1 MPRTYN
7 RKRKPR
13 ANRRYK
19 RKQNKKKSLVPRILQ
34 PKVYKFK
41 RDLEETVQLNG
52 SAAPDGW
59 SISGIRLYKNFAWA
73 LSSIGDS
80 TDFSNLFRQYKINGA
95 RVRMYF
101 SNTNSSSEN
110 SGTSLYFSNSQLLIR
125 MSPNQRGTA
134 EVLDDSYWTCRQA
147 KKYKLALNG
156 GRPLD
161 IYMPLYVENEVASST
176 GTANTM
182 KKPSYVSTDVANV
195 VHHGLNLSIE
205 RVDGQSFSYLK
216 SNYQYVKMIT
226 TLYFQMRG
234 TE

>member
-1 MPRTYN
+1 MPPRTYK

-13 ANRRYK
+13 TARRYK
-19 RKQNKKKSLVPRILQ
+19 RRVKKNSKVPRILA

-52 SAAPDGW
+52 TTAPEGW
-59 SISGIRLYKNFAWA
+59 SLTGTRMYKNFAWA
-73 LSSIGDS
+73 LSSVGDS

-101 SNTNSSSEN
+101 SNTASDSDTIGSNS
-110 SGTSLYFSNSQLLIR
+110 YFSNAQLLIR

-134 EVLDDSYWTCRQA
+134 EVLDNAYWTCRQA
-147 KKYKLALNG
+147 KKYKTAING

-161 IYMPLYVENEVASST
+161 IYMPLFVENKVASST
-176 GTANTM
+176 GTANAM
-182 KKPSYVSTDVANV
+182 KRPSYVSTDVSNI

-205 RVDGQSFSYLK
+205 RVDGQGFSDQK
-216 SNYQYVKMIT
+216 SNYQYVKCIT